1 LVRKMQIHIDAK
13 LMIGK
18 KELSFLIK
26 RRIFKKP
33 ETIDLALWQEFDSLN
48 SKLREN
54 MKALV
59 DRLNKKLTKQFQQIN
74 KKYICDKINL
84 NKMMTSNFSTRF
96 LENFKN
102 FLNMKKNKV
111 GLILKDLQKNSPIST
126 IERGYALILNEKSN
140 KSIKNIKEVEVG
152 ENIKVILQD
161 GILLSKILSKI
172 NKKLKLEL
180 QDGN

>member
-1 LVRKMQIHIDAK
+1 
-13 LMIGK
+13 
-18 KELSFLIK
+18 
-26 RRIFKKP
+26 
-33 ETIDLALWQEFDSLN
+33 
-48 SKLREN
+48 
-54 MKALV
+54 
-59 DRLNKKLTKQFQQIN
+59 
-74 KKYICDKINL
+74 
-84 NKMMTSNFSTRF
+84 MTSNFSTRF
-96 LENFKN
+96 LDCFKN
-102 FLNMKKNKV
+102 SLNIKKNKV
-111 GLILKDLQKNSPIST
+111 SLILKDLQKNSPVST

>member
-1 LVRKMQIHIDAK
+1 
-13 LMIGK
+13 
-18 KELSFLIK
+18 
-26 RRIFKKP
+26 
-33 ETIDLALWQEFDSLN
+33 
-48 SKLREN
+48 
-54 MKALV
+54 
-59 DRLNKKLTKQFQQIN
+59 
-74 KKYICDKINL
+74 
-84 NKMMTSNFSTRF
+84 MTSNFSTRF

-102 FLNMKKNKV
+102 SLNMKKNKA
-111 GLILKDLQKNSPIST
+111 GLILKDLQKNSPVSI

-140 KSIKNIKEVEVG
+140 KSIKNIKDVEVG